1 MSYYLV
7 LFRVLSQCPP
17 VAIGPGERMMSIWR
31 CVFTILLV
39 LACTSGAGPFA
50 AQSLEE
56 AEFAYERGDY
66 TQAARLF
73 TPLAEQGVASAQYY
87 LGLMHEKGRGVR
99 QDYSTAVL
107 WFRKAARQGYPGPQ
121 NNLGLMYER
130 GRGVRKDVVR
140 ALMWYTLAAAMLN
153 GDEGQTA
160 MERRDYLISRMT
172 ALQIEQAQEMAKRCQ
187 QSQFKEC
194 D

>member
-1 MSYYLV
+1 M
-7 LFRVLSQCPP
+7 
-17 VAIGPGERMMSIWR
+17 WR
-31 CVFTILLV
+31 CVFAMLLV
-39 LACTSGAGPFA
+39 LACASGLGPECVIA
-50 AQSLEE
+50 AQSIEE
-56 AEFAYERGDY
+56 AEFSYERGDY

-73 TPLAEQGVASAQYY
+73 SPLAEQGVASAQYY

-99 QDYSTAVL
+99 QDHSTAL
-107 WFRKAARQGYPGPQ
+107 GWFRKAAAQGYAGPQ

-140 ALMWYTLAAAMLN
+140 AFMWYTVAADMLN
-153 GDEGQTA
+153 GDEGKTA
-160 MERRDYLISRMT
+160 VKRRDHLLSQMT
-172 ALQIEQAQEMAKRCQ
+172 AAQIEEAHEMARRCR

>member
-1 MSYYLV
+1 M
-7 LFRVLSQCPP
+7 
-17 VAIGPGERMMSIWR
+17 WR
-31 CVFTILLV
+31 CVFAMLLV
-39 LACTSGAGPFA
+39 LACASGAGPGFVVA

-73 TPLAEQGVASAQYY
+73 SPLAEQGVASAQFY

-99 QDYSTAVL
+99 QDYSTALV
-107 WFRKAARQGYPGPQ
+107 WFRKAAGQGYPGPQ

-130 GRGVRKDVVR
+130 GRGVRKDVIR
-140 ALMWYTLAAAMLN
+140 ALMWYTVAVDLLN
-153 GDEGQTA
+153 GDEGKTA
-160 MERRDYLISRMT
+160 VKRRDHLTSQMT
-172 ALQIEQAQEMAKRCQ
+172 ATQIEQAQEMARRCQ